1 MKSVSSQVGPESNP
15 LVDSINFSTWAICLP
30 RWILKTR
37 SDFAWHLRRSL
48 SFSAPQ
54 RSQLSTT
61 VFPLPAPP
69 MPVRTSKGFPKL
81 SKRRLLKLCRAR
93 LLHVTVLA
101 LNFVYLGRYPTSEEL
116 GRKANPSQTQVFQ
129 RLRALLTVC
138 GSSDERF
145 PFAPGRSGPELA
157 ACVFQLEDFASRVPE
172 MQRSYLERPIRF
184 FKNPHLLPHDDYPQ
198 LSPYRSLD
206 VSRLKLV
213 GEGHWDMSEFLE
225 GPLWLP
231 FLEPAIL
238 RHGLPV
244 DESCAPRFDLESRE
258 ECLKL
263 VRLWDSKGLAE
274 LFDSPI
280 EENMFCRCFNAFKD
294 LTKDRQIGDR
304 RMVNMS
310 EMAFDGPSKFLP
322 PGPLLVQLK
331 VRRFREKLVAS
342 ITDRRDF
349 YHQAKVSLERCQ
361 SNLLPFSYA
370 LDELQDLKAL
380 EKFCSRADEKTST
393 KREVVGDKLGFSQ
406 KHGRAVSLPERLFP
420 GFSSLFQGDHLG
432 VEFALCAHQVLLERN
447 GLLINDQQIKGHHG
461 FPTGPLYSGLVIDDF
476 FLIGREAPALCRFTL
491 PLPRLWL
498 KPERS
503 MVPRS
508 SLARMKRTLKLK
520 AGSRLPER
528 RFCLTPLP
536 CLLDVSLLELLLQ
549 SGWLWL
555 LFL

>member
-1 MKSVSSQVGPESNP
+1 MRAACRQRKASAMKSVSSQVGPESNP

-37 SDFAWHLRRSL
+37 SDFAWHLRRSW

-69 MPVRTSKGFPKL
+69 MPVRTSKGFPKF

-342 ITDRRDF
+342 KTDRRDF

-432 VEFALCAHQVLLERN
+432 VEFALCAHQVLLERH

-461 FPTGPLYSGLVIDDF
+461 FSDWTFV
-476 FLIGREAPALCRFTL
+476 
-491 PLPRLWL
+491 LW
-498 KPERS
+498 
-503 MVPRS
+503 
-508 SLARMKRTLKLK
+508 T
-520 AGSRLPER
+520 
-528 RFCLTPLP
+528 C
-536 CLLDVSLLELLLQ
+536 D
-549 SGWLWL
+549 
-555 LFL
+555 